1 MVSGEDNESSHPDTV
16 VGERGRN
23 RRWYHR
29 RDVRFVGLIIAFL
42 GAFQVYGYLTGPSR
56 ISDNLQTV
64 LGSGEKKVDVLIW
77 AHFPAE
83 AFHMEL
89 YQTLGAIRGEVDGAI
104 KLANVKPQ
112 DIKFLSRKYWIK
124 NIDLAPPGKP

>member
-1 MVSGEDNESSHPDTV
+1 MKPSHPETV
-16 VGERGRN
+16 VEEKGGI

-29 RDVRFVGLIIAFL
+29 RDVRFVGLIVVFL

-56 ISDNLQTV
+56 ISDNLQKV
-64 LGSGEKKVDVLIW
+64 LGSGEKKVDILIW

-89 YQTLGAIRGEVDGAI
+89 YQTIGAIRGKVDGAI
-104 KLANVKPQ
+104 KLANVKSQ
-112 DIKFLSRKYWIK
+112 DIRFLSRKYWIK
-124 NIDLAPPGKP
+124 NIDLALPEKL